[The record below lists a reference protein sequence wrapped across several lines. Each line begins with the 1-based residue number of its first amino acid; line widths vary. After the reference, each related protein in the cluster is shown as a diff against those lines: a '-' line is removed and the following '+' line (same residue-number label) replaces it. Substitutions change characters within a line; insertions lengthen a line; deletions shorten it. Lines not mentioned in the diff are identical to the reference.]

1 MRFFWWQCWRY
12 VVNVSGCELKK
23 CRFKIFLL
31 VKYDD
36 RATCWSWAYLT
47 GKQGR
52 MLNPPPLH
60 HEFEIL
66 ANSFEHW
73 PNMCLIYPRSVC
85 GLPEYFMKTSRKRHI
100 LLNNDEISFFFPRV
114 TCPYLCCYKEI
125 VSRYYV
131 IPFVQIRQ
139 KNEQKIT
146 PGKLGFRWRRAHFLF
161 KMGFLKQYTI
171 FMKFST
177 IIVSWNIT
185 QVYNSTILLFH
196 HAHATLDWNIQ
207 TFRS

>member
-1 MRFFWWQCWRY
+1 MGVFD
-12 VVNVSGCELKK
+12 GDAGADAL
-23 CRFKIFLL
+23 
-31 VKYDD
+31 
-36 RATCWSWAYLT
+36 
-47 GKQGR
+47 
-52 MLNPPPLH
+52 PPPLH

-139 KNEQKIT
+139 KWTKNYTRQVRVSVKKST
-146 PGKLGFRWRRAHFLF
+146 FLIQNGIF
-161 KMGFLKQYTI
+161 KTIYNIYEIFNDYCILKH
-171 FMKFST
+171 
-177 IIVSWNIT
+177 
-185 QVYNSTILLFH
+185 NS
-196 HAHATLDWNIQ
+196 
-207 TFRS
+207 SV